1 MRWSR
6 SCNSSV
12 KQIARRTR
20 TGENDV
26 VRETISVFL
35 ADDNLIAREG
45 VRALLALEADLEV
58 VGVAADYD
66 ELVAGADR
74 LAPQVV
80 VTDIRMPPDFRREGI
95 EAAKEIRKRHP
106 GTGIVVLSQHDD
118 PQYAVSLLGEG
129 AAGFAYLLKDRI
141 AESDQLAR
149 AVREVTAGGSLIDPR
164 IVEALVNPVRDE
176 TLTSVQEELLRE
188 IAAGRPIKAI
198 AVSGRTT
205 PEAVAAAVEAL
216 FRKLASAVGRGDERA
231 LERLRLLHRAI
242 VEREEQG
249 ERLSR
254 LLPTGLA
261 DEVRRGGKRIGETET
276 LEVTVLMSDVRGYSG
291 ICEATEPSKVAR
303 QLNAHRGEMTR
314 AITDA
319 GGAVMQFVGDAVM
332 GVFGAPLRQED
343 HAESAVTAAKE
354 MHSRQ
359 GCLNARWQTEGL
371 QPFPLGIGLSTGTV
385 AAALL
390 GAEERVE
397 YSVVGDSVNLAQ
409 RLQQLAAAGETVLS
423 EATLE
428 RLPSPP
434 AVEALG
440 ATQVKGRL
448 SPVVAYR
455 LTEGA
460 PPEAVAAVRV
470 LVVDDQ
476 APFREAAKLVV
487 DATIGFEVVGE
498 AESGEAAV
506 ELATTLKPD
515 LVLMDI
521 NLPAMDGME
530 ATRRIL
536 DALPETTIIALS
548 TEVGLAT
555 RAVASGAVTFVS
567 KSEFDPDR
575 LVGAW
580 ASARG

>member
-1 MRWSR
+1 M
-6 SCNSSV
+6 
-12 KQIARRTR
+12 
-20 TGENDV
+20 
-26 VRETISVFL
+26 RETISVFL

-45 VRALLALEADLEV
+45 VRALLALEDDLEV

-80 VTDIRMPPDFRREGI
+80 VTDIRMPPDFQREGVD
-95 EAAKEIRKRHP
+95 AAKEIRKRHP
-106 GTGIVVLSQHDD
+106 GTGIVVLSQYDD

-129 AAGFAYLLKDRI
+129 AAGFAYLLKDRV

-149 AVREVTAGGSLIDPR
+149 AIREVTAGGSLIDPR
-164 IVEALVNPVRDE
+164 IVQALVNPVRDE
-176 TLTSVQEELLRE
+176 SLTSVEDELLRQ
-188 IAAGRPIKAI
+188 IAAGTPIKAI
-198 AVSGRTT
+198 AVAERTT
-205 PEAVAAAVEAL
+205 PEAVAAAVEEL
-216 FRKLASAVGRGDERA
+216 FRKLATAVGRGDERA

-254 LLPTGLA
+254 LLPTGVA
-261 DEVRRGGKRIGETET
+261 DEVRRGGRRIGETEM
-276 LEVTVLMSDVRGYSG
+276 LEVTVLMSDVRGYSA
-291 ICEATEPSKVAR
+291 ICEGAEPSELAR
-303 QLNAHRGEMTR
+303 QLNAHRAQMTR
-314 AITDA
+314 AIPGA
-319 GGAVMQFVGDAVM
+319 GGTLMQFVGDAVM
-332 GVFGAPLRQED
+332 GVFGAPLPLDD
-343 HAESAVTAAKE
+343 HAARAVAAAQE
-354 MHSRQ
+354 MHAQQAR
-359 GCLNARWQTEGL
+359 LNERWQADGL
-371 QPFPLGIGLSTGTV
+371 RAFPLGIGVSTGTV

-397 YSVVGDSVNLAQ
+397 YTVVGDSVNLAQ
-409 RLQQLAAAGETVLS
+409 RLQQLAAGGETVLS

-434 AVEALG
+434 ALEMLPP
-440 ATQVKGRL
+440 TQVKGRA
-448 SPVVAYR
+448 SPVLAYR
-455 LTEGA
+455 LAEQER
-460 PPEAVAAVRV
+460 PREAAAAAVRV

-476 APFREAAKLVV
+476 TPFREAAKLVV

-498 AESGEAAV
+498 AEYGEAAV

-515 LVLMDI
+515 LVLMDV
-521 NLPAMDGME
+521 NLPAMNGME

-536 DALPETTIIALS
+536 DALPATMVIALS

>member
-1 MRWSR
+1 
-6 SCNSSV
+6 
-12 KQIARRTR
+12 
-20 TGENDV
+20 

-45 VRALLALEADLEV
+45 VRALLALEDDMEV

-66 ELVAGADR
+66 ELIAGADR

-80 VTDIRMPPDFRREGI
+80 VTDIRMPPDFQREGI
-95 EAAKEIRKRHP
+95 DAAKEIRKRHP

-149 AVREVTAGGSLIDPR
+149 AIREVTAGGSLIDPR
-164 IVEALVNPVRDE
+164 IVQALVNPVRDE
-176 TLTSVQEELLRE
+176 SLTSVEEELLRQ
-188 IAAGRPIKAI
+188 IAAGMPIKAI
-198 AVSGRTT
+198 AVSERTT
-205 PEAVAAAVEAL
+205 PEAVAGAVEEL
-216 FRKLASAVGRGDERA
+216 FRKLAAAVGRGDERA
-231 LERLRLLHRAI
+231 LERLRMLHRAI

-261 DEVRRGGKRIGETET
+261 DEVRRGGRRIGETET
-276 LEVTVLMSDVRGYSG
+276 LEVTVLMSDVRGYSA
-291 ICEATEPSKVAR
+291 ICEATDPSKVAR
-303 QLNAHRGEMTR
+303 QLNAHRAEMTR
-314 AITDA
+314 AITGA
-319 GGAVMQFVGDAVM
+319 GGTVMQFVGDAVM
-332 GVFGAPLRQED
+332 GVFGAPLPQED
-343 HAESAVTAAKE
+343 HAARAVAATEE

-359 GCLNARWQTEGL
+359 GRLNAHWHAEGL
-371 QPFPLGIGLSTGTV
+371 QPFPLGIGVSTGTV

-409 RLQQLAAAGETVLS
+409 RLQQLAAGGETVLS
-423 EATLE
+423 QATLE
-428 RLPSPP
+428 RLPSAPVVETLPP
-434 AVEALG
+434 
-440 ATQVKGRL
+440 TQVKGRVA
-448 SPVVAYR
+448 PVVAYR
-455 LTEGA
+455 LTEQER
-460 PPEAVAAVRV
+460 PESEATAAVRV

-476 APFREAAKLVV
+476 TPFREAAKLVV
-487 DATIGFEVVGE
+487 DATEGFEVVGE
-498 AESGEAAV
+498 ADSGEAAV
-506 ELATTLKPD
+506 ELAASLEPD
-515 LVLMDI
+515 LVLMDV

-536 DALPETTIIALS
+536 EASPETTVIALS

-567 KSEFDPDR
+567 KSEFDPER
-575 LVGAW
+575 LLTAW
-580 ASARG
+580 ESARG

>member
-1 MRWSR
+1 M
-6 SCNSSV
+6 
-12 KQIARRTR
+12 
-20 TGENDV
+20 
-26 VRETISVFL
+26 RETISVFL

-45 VRALLALEADLEV
+45 VRALLALEDDLEV

-80 VTDIRMPPDFRREGI
+80 VTDIRMPPDFQREGVD
-95 EAAKEIRKRHP
+95 AAKEIRKRHP
-106 GTGIVVLSQHDD
+106 GTGIVVLSQYDD

-129 AAGFAYLLKDRI
+129 AAGFAYLLKDRV
-141 AESDQLAR
+141 AEGDQLAR
-149 AVREVTAGGSLIDPR
+149 AIREVTAGGSLIDPR
-164 IVEALVNPVRDE
+164 IVQALVNPVRDE
-176 TLTSVQEELLRE
+176 SLTSVEDELLRQ
-188 IAAGRPIKAI
+188 IAAGTPIKAI
-198 AVSGRTT
+198 AVSERTT
-205 PEAVAAAVEAL
+205 PEAVAAAVEEL
-216 FRKLASAVGRGDERA
+216 FRKLATAVGRGDERA

-254 LLPTGLA
+254 LLPTGVA
-261 DEVRRGGKRIGETET
+261 DEVRRGGRRIGETET
-276 LEVTVLMSDVRGYSG
+276 LEVTVLMSDVRGYSA
-291 ICEATEPSKVAR
+291 ICEGAEPSELAR
-303 QLNAHRGEMTR
+303 QLNAHRAQMTR
-314 AITDA
+314 AITSA
-319 GGAVMQFVGDAVM
+319 GGTLMQFVGDAVM
-332 GVFGAPLRQED
+332 GVFGAPLPLDD
-343 HAESAVTAAKE
+343 HAARAVAAAQE
-354 MHSRQ
+354 MHAQQAR
-359 GCLNARWQTEGL
+359 LNERWQADGL
-371 QPFPLGIGLSTGTV
+371 RPFPLGIGVSTGTV

-397 YSVVGDSVNLAQ
+397 YTVVGDSVNLAQ
-409 RLQQLAAAGETVLS
+409 RLQQLAAGGETVLS

-434 AVEALG
+434 ALEMLPP
-440 ATQVKGRL
+440 TQVKGRA
-448 SPVVAYR
+448 SPVLAYR
-455 LTEGA
+455 LAEQER
-460 PPEAVAAVRV
+460 PREAAAAAVRV

-476 APFREAAKLVV
+476 TPFREAAKLVV

-515 LVLMDI
+515 LVLMDV
-521 NLPAMDGME
+521 NLPAMNGME

>member
-1 MRWSR
+1 
-6 SCNSSV
+6 V
-12 KQIARRTR
+12 H
-20 TGENDV
+20 
-26 VRETISVFL
+26 ETISVFL

-45 VRALLALEADLEV
+45 VRALIALEADFEV

-80 VTDIRMPPDFRREGI
+80 VTDIRMPPDFQREGI
-95 EAAKEIRKRHP
+95 DAAKEIRKRHP

-149 AVREVTAGGSLIDPR
+149 AIREVTAGGSLIDPR

-176 TLTSVQEELLRE
+176 SLTSVQEELLRE

-216 FRKLASAVGRGDERA
+216 FRKLASAVDRGDERA

-276 LEVTVLMSDVRGYSG
+276 LEVTVLMSDVRGYSA

-314 AITDA
+314 AITGA
-319 GGAVMQFVGDAVM
+319 GGTLMQFVGDAVM

-343 HAESAVTAAKE
+343 HAARAVAAAQE

-359 GCLNARWQTEGL
+359 GRLNARWQAEGL

-423 EATLE
+423 EPTLE
-428 RLPSPP
+428 RLPAPP

-440 ATQVKGRL
+440 AVQVKGRL

-460 PPEAVAAVRV
+460 PPEAAAAVRV

-476 APFREAAKLVV
+476 RPFREAAKLVV

-506 ELATTLKPD
+506 ELATTLNPD
-515 LVLMDI
+515 LVLMDV

-575 LVGAW
+575 LASAW
-580 ASARG
+580 ATARG

>member
-1 MRWSR
+1 M
-6 SCNSSV
+6 
-12 KQIARRTR
+12 
-20 TGENDV
+20 
-26 VRETISVFL
+26 RETISVFL

-45 VRALLALEADLEV
+45 VRALLALEDDLEV

-80 VTDIRMPPDFRREGI
+80 VTDIRMPPDFQREGVD
-95 EAAKEIRKRHP
+95 AAKEIRKRHP
-106 GTGIVVLSQHDD
+106 GTGIVVLSQYDD

-129 AAGFAYLLKDRI
+129 AAGFAYLLKDRV
-141 AESDQLAR
+141 AEGDQLAR
-149 AVREVTAGGSLIDPR
+149 AIREVTAGGSLIDPR
-164 IVEALVNPVRDE
+164 IVQALVNPVRDE
-176 TLTSVQEELLRE
+176 SLTSVEDELLRQ
-188 IAAGRPIKAI
+188 IAAGTPIKAI
-198 AVSGRTT
+198 AVSERTT
-205 PEAVAAAVEAL
+205 PEAVAAAVEEL
-216 FRKLASAVGRGDERA
+216 FRKLATAVGRGDERA

-254 LLPTGLA
+254 LLPTGVA
-261 DEVRRGGKRIGETET
+261 DEVRRGGRRIGETET
-276 LEVTVLMSDVRGYSG
+276 LEVTVLMSDVRGYSA
-291 ICEATEPSKVAR
+291 ICEGAEPSELAR
-303 QLNAHRGEMTR
+303 QLNAHRAQMTR
-314 AITDA
+314 AITGA
-319 GGAVMQFVGDAVM
+319 GGTLMQFVGDAVM
-332 GVFGAPLRQED
+332 GVFGAPLPLDD
-343 HAESAVTAAKE
+343 HAARAVAAAQE
-354 MHSRQ
+354 MHAQQAR
-359 GCLNARWQTEGL
+359 LNERWQADGL
-371 QPFPLGIGLSTGTV
+371 RPFPLGIGISTGTV

-397 YSVVGDSVNLAQ
+397 YTVVGDSVNLAQ
-409 RLQQLAAAGETVLS
+409 RLQQLAAGGETVLS

-428 RLPSPP
+428 SLPSPP
-434 AVEALG
+434 ALEMLPP
-440 ATQVKGRL
+440 TQVKGRA
-448 SPVVAYR
+448 SPVLAHR
-455 LTEGA
+455 LAEQER
-460 PPEAVAAVRV
+460 PREAAAAAVRV

-476 APFREAAKLVV
+476 TPFREAAKLVV

-515 LVLMDI
+515 LVLMDV
-521 NLPAMDGME
+521 NLPAMNGME
-530 ATRRIL
+530 ATRQIL

-548 TEVGLAT
+548 TEAGLAT

>member
-1 MRWSR
+1 
-6 SCNSSV
+6 
-12 KQIARRTR
+12 
-20 TGENDV
+20 

-45 VRALLALEADLEV
+45 VRALLALEDDLEV

-74 LAPQVV
+74 LAPQAV
-80 VTDIRMPPDFRREGI
+80 VTDIRMPPDFQREGI
-95 EAAKEIRKRHP
+95 DAAKEIRKRHP

-149 AVREVTAGGSLIDPR
+149 AIREVTAGGSLIDPR
-164 IVEALVNPVRDE
+164 IVQALVNPVRDE
-176 TLTSVQEELLRE
+176 SLTSVEEDLLGK
-188 IAAGRPIKAI
+188 IAAGMPIKAI
-198 AVSGRTT
+198 AVSERTT
-205 PEAVAAAVEAL
+205 PEAVADAVEEL
-216 FRKLASAVGRGDERA
+216 FRKLAAAIGRGDERA

-261 DEVRRGGKRIGETET
+261 DEVRRGGRGIGETET
-276 LEVTVLMSDVRGYSG
+276 LEVTILMSDVRGYSA
-291 ICEATEPSKVAR
+291 ICESAEPSELAR
-303 QLNAHRGEMTR
+303 QLNAHRAEMTR
-314 AITDA
+314 AITGA
-319 GGAVMQFVGDAVM
+319 GGTVMQFVGDAVM
-332 GVFGAPLRQED
+332 GVFGAPLAQED
-343 HAESAVTAAKE
+343 HATRAVSAAEE
-354 MHSRQ
+354 MHARQ
-359 GCLNARWQTEGL
+359 GCLNERWQADGL
-371 QPFPLGIGLSTGTV
+371 PPFPLGIGVSTGTV

-397 YSVVGDSVNLAQ
+397 YSVVGNSVNLAQ
-409 RLQQLAAAGETVLS
+409 RLQQLAAGGETVLS

-434 AVEALG
+434 VVETLAP
-440 ATQVKGRL
+440 TYVKGRA
-448 SPVVAYR
+448 SPLVAYR
-455 LTEGA
+455 LAE
-460 PPEAVAAVRV
+460 PELHEESASPAVRV

-476 APFREAAKLVV
+476 RPFREAAKLVV
-487 DATIGFEVVGE
+487 EATEGFEVVAE

-506 ELATTLKPD
+506 ELAASLEPD
-515 LVLMDI
+515 LVLMDV
-521 NLPAMDGME
+521 NLPTMDGME

-536 DALPETTIIALS
+536 DALPETTVIALS

-555 RAVASGAVTFVS
+555 RAVASGAATFVS

-575 LVGAW
+575 LVSAW
-580 ASARG
+580 ASTRG